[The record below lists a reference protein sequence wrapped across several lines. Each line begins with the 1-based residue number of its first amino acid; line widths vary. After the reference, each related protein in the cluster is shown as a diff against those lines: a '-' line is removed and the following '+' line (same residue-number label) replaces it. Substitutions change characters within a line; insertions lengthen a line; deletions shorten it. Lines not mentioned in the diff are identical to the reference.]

1 MKNLPLLWLIEHV
14 ARELD
19 VACAVRHL
27 AKKRHGVDLE
37 IRNVYYHAKELMQK
51 ADPQTVILPFFYTT
65 TDLAYD
71 DYIATWP
78 EARYFNLSWE
88 QIHYNAHVTIK
99 APSDDFARKKVI
111 HHAWGDFGKS
121 YLLSHGVPG
130 EHIFLNGN
138 PTYQLYRQPY
148 ASYFT
153 GREELAKRYGLDPA
167 KKWIFFPEN
176 YRWAFVT
183 QSKIDRWISRGAEA
197 SQFLAMRKFCHD
209 SLVLILQWCSELA
222 EEGKVEVIFR
232 PRPATNTAQI
242 AAFAAEHVGPLSPR
256 LRILKDESAREWIL
270 ASDTVVSSFS
280 TTMIEASI
288 AGKEIAMVEPIALP
302 EALDCDFY
310 QYIPRLVRR
319 EEFLALGNSVTTGS
333 SERLRAWATAQMLAY
348 GDPIENLTAYICQ
361 LASGQPARRV
371 SLLERLSPRPRPQ
384 RWIKDAAT
392 GKEKTYF
399 NAATHENDIFDQE
412 LVDQKTARWAEIL
425 A

>member
-1 MKNLPLLWLIEHV
+1 MQKKPFLWLIEHV

-27 AKKRHGVDLE
+27 ARQRHGVDLE
-37 IRNVYYHAKELMQK
+37 IRNLYYHAKELMQT
-51 ADPQTVILPFFYTT
+51 ANPQTVILPFFYTT
-65 TDLAYD
+65 SDLAYD
-71 DYIATWP
+71 DFIATWP
-78 EARYFNLSWE
+78 DARYFNLSWE

-99 APSDDFARKKVI
+99 APSDDFARQQVI
-111 HHAWGDFGKS
+111 HHAWGDFGKD
-121 YLLSHGVPG
+121 YLLAHGVPE

-138 PTYQLYRQPY
+138 PTYQLYRPPY

-153 GREELAKRYGLDPA
+153 GREELAEKYNLDPA

-209 SLVLILQWCSELA
+209 SLVLILQWCSDLA
-222 EEGKVEVIFR
+222 GEGNAEVIFR

-242 AAFAAEHVGPLSPR
+242 AAFAAEHVGSLSPR

-310 QYIPRLVRR
+310 QYIPRIVSR
-319 EEFLALGNSVTTGS
+319 EEFLALSSSSTSGS
-333 SERLRAWATAQMLAY
+333 SDRLRLWAMKQMLAY
-348 GDPIENLTAYICQ
+348 GDPIENLTSYICQ
-361 LASGQPARRV
+361 LASHPPVRRATW
-371 SLLERLSPRPRPQ
+371 LERLSSGPRPQ

-392 GKEKTYF
+392 GKEKKYF
-399 NAATHENDIFDQE
+399 NESTHENDIFDQE
-412 LVDQKTARWAEIL
+412 MVDQKTARWAKVL
-425 A
+425 G